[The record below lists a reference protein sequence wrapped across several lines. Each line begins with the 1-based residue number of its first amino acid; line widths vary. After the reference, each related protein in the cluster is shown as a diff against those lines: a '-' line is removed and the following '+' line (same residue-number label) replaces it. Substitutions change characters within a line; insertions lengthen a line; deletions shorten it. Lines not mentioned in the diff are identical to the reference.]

1 MTKEEIRDEM
11 IRRLAGRLEMFWEEN
26 AEVTTYDAFGQEVT
40 FTIYS
45 DEITAASERIL
56 QSARDRL
63 VLVFLNEN
71 GLDPDRFERFVEPW
85 MKEAQAYV
93 EEQANAVATEL

>member
-1 MTKEEIRDEM
+1 MTKEEIRIEM
-11 IRRLAGRLEMFWEEN
+11 IRHLAGRLQTFFEEN
-26 AEVTTYDAFGQEVT
+26 SEVTIDDAWGEEVT
-40 FTIYS
+40 FSIYS

-71 GLDPDRFERFVEPW
+71 SLDPERLEHFIRPW
-85 MKEAQAYV
+85 IKEAQAFV
-93 EEQANAVATEL
+93 EEQANAVAAEL